1 MKGRII
7 KVISNDYTVKLDND
21 IKVVCKP
28 RGVFRNINMT
38 PFAGDIVEI
47 DEDKKI
53 ITKILDR
60 KNKLNRPPV
69 CNIDCAIIVTSTTN
83 IPIIIRNFCFLVK
96 TLLFLAFLLIFHL
109 LCNNCFY

>member
-47 DEDKKI
+47 DEDKK
-53 ITKILDR
+53 
-60 KNKLNRPPV
+60 
-69 CNIDCAIIVTSTTN
+69 
-83 IPIIIRNFCFLVK
+83 
-96 TLLFLAFLLIFHL
+96 LLLK
-109 LCNNCFY
+109 Y

>member
-60 KNKLNRPPV
+60 KLETVVPASIYEELKNKV
-69 CNIDCAIIVTSTTN
+69 GV
-83 IPIIIRNFCFLVK
+83 
-96 TLLFLAFLLIFHL
+96 
-109 LCNNCFY
+109 